1 MLLKFL
7 VVIWFLKM
15 VIDPFSKNFIYR
27 TILKQ
32 CGENFNKINIT
43 SDTDTKTLS
52 EEDKLCFG
60 GSVLTLLA
68 IFLWKIIVY
77 IIDFIMMLSLL
88 KYDNT
93 YITAIFIGLS
103 VLDLVIGLIKAKVN
117 LMLGKNKKD
126 TKLGDSLLE
135 TVREVE
141 KTTFVKF
148 ILRIINILY
157 WGYALYLLFFIK

>member
-1 MLLKFL
+1 ML
-7 VVIWFLKM
+7 IA
-15 VIDPFSKNFIYR
+15 PFSKNFIFR

-32 CGENFNKINIT
+32 CGENFNKLNIT
-43 SDTDTKTLS
+43 TDTDTNSLS
-52 EEDKLCFG
+52 ENDKLSFG
-60 GSVLTLLA
+60 GSILTILA

-77 IIDFIMMLSLL
+77 IIDFVMMLSLI

-93 YITAIFIGLS
+93 YITIIFIGLS
-103 VLDLVIGLIKAKVN
+103 VLDLVIGLIKAKINVI
-117 LMLGKNKKD
+117 LGKNKKD
-126 TKLGDSLLE
+126 VNFGDSLLE
-135 TVREVE
+135 TVKEIE

>member
-1 MLLKFL
+1 MILKIL

-15 VIDPFSKNFIYR
+15 LIAPFSKNFIYR

-32 CGENFNKINIT
+32 CGDNFNKINIT

-68 IFLWKIIVY
+68 IFIWKLLVY
-77 IIDFIMMLSLL
+77 IVDFFMMLSLI
-88 KYDNT
+88 KYDHT
-93 YITAIFIGLS
+93 YITIIFIGLS
-103 VLDLVIGLIKAKVN
+103 VLELIVGLIKAKIN
-117 LMLGKNKKD
+117 TFTNKNKD
-126 TKLGDSLLE
+126 VKLGDSLLD
-135 TVREVE
+135 TVKDVE

-148 ILRIINILY
+148 IMRITNILF
-157 WGYALYLLFFIK
+157 WGYAVYLLFFI

>member
-1 MLLKFL
+1 MLLKIL
-7 VVIWFLKM
+7 VVIWFFKM
-15 VIDPFSKNFIYR
+15 LIAPFSKNFIYR

-32 CGENFNKINIT
+32 CGENFNKLNIT
-43 SDTDTKTLS
+43 PDTETKTLS

-60 GSVLTLLA
+60 GSTLTLLA
-68 IFLWKIIVY
+68 MCAWKIIIY

-93 YITAIFIGLS
+93 YITVVFIGLS
-103 VLDLVIGLIKAKVN
+103 VLDLVIGLIKAKINV
-117 LMLGKNKKD
+117 MLGKNKKD
-126 TKLGDSLLE
+126 VNFGDSLLE
-135 TVREVE
+135 SVKEIE

-157 WGYALYLLFFIK
+157 WGYALYLLFFIH